1 MTEVRCG
8 RCGRS
13 FLGAKRLGQDPAC
26 GKGICQPRSS
36 PSLSFSLAFSD
47 VDMEQAVT
55 GSSSSPAEAAAGPP
69 QLAAG
74 QAAGQGGHTEP
85 TVDDQ
90 VGAHDLDHE
99 ETAGPATTPER
110 AEAAAP
116 QPSADAEQ
124 GSSCT
129 SSGSPTTAAGGP
141 PQQPT
146 AELDDELERSRRAVK
161 LAADQR
167 SSVWDC
173 ARRRQLR
180 DIFQYLQ
187 LLPRVRFGGR
197 GWHYMKMAMKS
208 NGDGWSRGDTA
219 DWMTEAAEF
228 GEGPFRT
235 KDDLRELLTESYL
248 GEPNLRFE
256 PTPVPVKYEGAL
268 RAPDAL
274 AAAHGKHVQW
284 MKPLRGTQAKT
295 SRLAS

>member
-99 ETAGPATTPER
+99 EPAIDEHVGTHDLDHRGTIGSVVTPER
-110 AEAAAP
+110 R
-116 QPSADAEQ
+116 SR
-124 GSSCT
+124 SS
-129 SSGSPTTAAGGP
+129 SPAMAAGGP
-141 PQQPT
+141 SQPT
-146 AELDDELERSRRAVK
+146 TELDDELERSRRAVK

-228 GEGPFRT
+228 GEVPFRT

-284 MKPLRGTQAKT
+284 MKPPRGTQAKT